1 MGRIVNHS
9 PPLLDP
15 PTIIT
20 AAHTYVPALTGKA

>member
-15 PTIIT
+15 PTVT